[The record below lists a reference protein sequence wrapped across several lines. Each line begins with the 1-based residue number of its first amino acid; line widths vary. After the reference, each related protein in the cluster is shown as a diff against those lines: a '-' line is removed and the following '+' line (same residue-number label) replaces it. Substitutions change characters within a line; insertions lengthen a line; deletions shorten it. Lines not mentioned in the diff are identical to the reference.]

1 MRATCCEPEVDMVVS
16 HGPTNIAQLAPVI
29 GDVRSH
35 LPDPIRELG
44 NVTLSTVPVRVY
56 ND

>member
-1 MRATCCEPEVDMVVS
+1 MRATCGEPEVDIVVPQ
-16 HGPTNIAQLAPVI
+16 GPTNFDQLAPVI

-35 LPDPIRELG
+35 LPDPMRGFG